1 MSARQKPGIAAR
13 LRAFIEKLRHY
24 HEISEVGELV
34 RRYVALNAFDGVL
47 TTLGILAGGYLGGVD
62 EPRTLLLVGF
72 STVMAMAVSG
82 FYGSYLVEKAERGR
96 SLRELEESTLSSLD
110 GTDISAASRYAT
122 VVIALADGGSPAIAS
137 ALAFVPFLFAGVIG
151 MTTAYAVSVTIAI
164 VECFALGV
172 FLGRVSRERLI
183 VSGLKLVVAG
193 GVLLVITLLLEWG
206 VA

>member
-1 MSARQKPGIAAR
+1 MNARQKPGFGAR
-13 LRAFIEKLRHY
+13 LRARFATLKHY
-24 HEISEVGELV
+24 HEIAEVGEIV

-82 FYGSYLVEKAERGR
+82 FYGSYLVEKAERDR
-96 SLRELEESTLSSLD
+96 ALRELEESTLSSLK
-110 GTDISAASRYAT
+110 GTEISAASRYAT
-122 VVIALADGGSPAIAS
+122 VVIALADGGSPAVAS
-137 ALAFVPFLFAGVIG
+137 AIAFVPFLFAGVIG
-151 MTTAYAVSVTIAI
+151 RTSAYAISVAIAM

-183 VSGLKLVVAG
+183 LSGLKLVVAG

-206 VA
+206 VE

>member
-1 MSARQKPGIAAR
+1 VSVRQKPGFGAR
-13 LRAFIEKLRHY
+13 LHNVAGRLRRY

-96 SLRELEESTLSSLD
+96 AMRELEESTLSSLED
-110 GTDISAASRYAT
+110 TDIAAASRYAT

-137 ALAFVPFLFAGVIG
+137 ALAFAPFLFAGLIG
-151 MTTAYAVSVTIAI
+151 MTTAYAVSVAIAI

-172 FLGRVSRERLI
+172 FLGHVSRERL
-183 VSGLKLVVAG
+183 VLSGLKLVVAG
-193 GVLLVITLLLEWG
+193 GALLVISLLLEWW

>member
-1 MSARQKPGIAAR
+1 MNARQKPGLGVRAR
-13 LRAFIEKLRHY
+13 ALGERLRHY

-62 EPRTLLLVGF
+62 QPRTLLLVGF

-96 SLRELEESTLSSLD
+96 ALRELEESTLSSLED
-110 GTDISAASRYAT
+110 TDISAASRYAT
-122 VVIALADGGSPAIAS
+122 VVIALADGGSPAVAS
-137 ALAFVPFLFAGVIG
+137 AIAFVPFLFAGVIG
-151 MTTAYAVSVTIAI
+151 MTAAYAVSVGVAI
-164 VECFALGV
+164 LECFALGV
-172 FLGRVSRERLI
+172 FLGRVSRERLV

-193 GVLLVITLLLEWG
+193 LVLLVISLLLEWG

>member
-1 MSARQKPGIAAR
+1 VNARQKPGLGAR
-13 LRAFIEKLRHY
+13 LRGGVDKLRHY

-47 TTLGILAGGYLGGVD
+47 TTLGILVGGYLGGVD
-62 EPRTLLLVGF
+62 SARTLLLVGL
-72 STVMAMAVSG
+72 STATAMAVSG
-82 FYGSYLVEKAERGR
+82 FYGSYLVEKAERSR
-96 SLRELEESTLSSLD
+96 ALRELEESTLSSLE

-122 VVIALADGGSPAIAS
+122 VVIALADGGSPSIAS
-137 ALAFVPFLFAGVIG
+137 AIAFIPFVFTGVIG
-151 MTTAYAVSVTIAI
+151 MTTAYAIGVGIAF

-193 GVLLVITLLLEWG
+193 GVLLVISLLLELG
-206 VA
+206 VE

>member
-13 LRAFIEKLRHY
+13 LRAFVEKLRHY
-24 HEISEVGELV
+24 HEISGVGELV

-96 SLRELEESTLSSLD
+96 ALRELEESTLSSLD
-110 GTDISAASRYAT
+110 GTEISAASRYAT
-122 VVIALADGGSPAIAS
+122 VVIALADGGSPAVAS
-137 ALAFVPFLFAGVIG
+137 ALAFAPVLFAGVIG
-151 MTTAYAVSVTIAI
+151 MTTAYAVSVAIAI
-164 VECFALGV
+164 VECFVLGV
-172 FLGRVSRERLI
+172 FLGRVSRERL
-183 VSGLKLVVAG
+183 VLSGLKLVVAG